1 MTFECLRSAVLKLSG
16 CVVCGS
22 SVPAETDVLS
32 LPGIR
37 ETEILD
43 DIVPETVDHPQT
55 ADLPLPVSPPAT
67 VSLEDVTL
75 ETGTEEE
82 ALAAPGTAALNA
94 QALRSALGRQQSE
107 SPSQAS
113 VDEEIVPIT
122 DIYFVSSAPYVLV
135 CTMIKMRL

>member
-1 MTFECLRSAVLKLSG
+1 MPEAR
-16 CVVCGS
+16 CVEANRLCGVCS
-22 SVPAETDVLS
+22 SVPGEADVLS
-32 LPGIR
+32 LPVIR

-55 ADLPLPVSPPAT
+55 ADLPPPASPPAT
-67 VSLEDVTL
+67 VSLEDVAL

-82 ALAAPGTAALNA
+82 ALAAPGTGALNT
-94 QALRSALGRQQSE
+94 QGLSSTLSRQQSE

-122 DIYFVSSAPYVLV
+122 DIYFVSPALYV
-135 CTMIKMRL
+135 CDNI